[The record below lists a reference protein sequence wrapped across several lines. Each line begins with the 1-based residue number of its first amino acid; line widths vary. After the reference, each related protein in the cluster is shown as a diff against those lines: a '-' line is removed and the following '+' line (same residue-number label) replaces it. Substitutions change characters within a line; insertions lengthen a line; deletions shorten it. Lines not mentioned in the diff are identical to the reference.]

1 MEDKALNTWL
11 VASGLLLAVIAVIHS
26 ALGERAIIGPLL
38 AFPYSEGPLA
48 ERRVRRILR
57 GAWHLTSVT
66 WLGTGAMLFAL
77 AFTPLDEGARA
88 VITLAVMIYGAIG
101 LYLLVAFKGRHIAAP
116 FFVAVAITAAV
127 PLF

>member
-1 MEDKALNTWL
+1 MDYWL
-11 VASGLLLAVIAVIHS
+11 VASGSLLAVIAVIHS
-26 ALGERAIIGPLL
+26 ALGERAVIGPLL

-48 ERRVRRILR
+48 ENLKVRNILR

-66 WLGTGAMLFAL
+66 WLGTGAMVFAL

-88 VITLAVMIYGAIG
+88 VITLAVILYGAIG

>member
-1 MEDKALNTWL
+1 MDTWL

-26 ALGERAIIGPLL
+26 ALGERAVIGPLL

-48 ERRVRRILR
+48 ENRRVRNILR

-88 VITLAVMIYGAIG
+88 VITLAVILYGAIG
-101 LYLLVAFKGRHIAAP
+101 LYLLVAYKGRHIAAP